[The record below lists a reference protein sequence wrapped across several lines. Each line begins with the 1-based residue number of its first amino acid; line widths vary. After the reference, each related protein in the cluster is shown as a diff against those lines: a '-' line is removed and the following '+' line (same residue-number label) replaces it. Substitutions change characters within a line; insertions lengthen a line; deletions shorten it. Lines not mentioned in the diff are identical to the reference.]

1 VIKLK
6 VPEQEGET
14 APKNFFWNLPHP
26 LTTELLPDVL
36 DYRNPRLA
44 DLGTSLPGLSHCRH
58 PPLDAYALPAQT
70 WPRRSRR
77 T

>member
-1 VIKLK
+1 VADAADVIKLK

-14 APKNFFWNLPHP
+14 APKNFFWNLPHA

-44 DLGTSLPGLSHCRH
+44 DLGTPSALS
-58 PPLDAYALPAQT
+58 PASATAVACPQ
-70 WPRRSRR
+70 R
-77 T
+77 